1 MPIYIVLKDPKI
13 NLIVA
18 GEIGDKDEDFYD
30 RLFNHGVI
38 MQKDRDGMNMV
49 IPIWTESNIAFM
61 KEVSEKEIK
70 ETEAKMEKQRKEA
83 EAKGGDQSITVPTY
97 GFPRGN
103 PGRNRGGGVIL

>member
-1 MPIYIVLKDPKI
+1 MPIYIVLKEPKI

-61 KEVSEKEIK
+61 KEVSEAEVKKTEKE
-70 ETEAKMEKQRKEA
+70 MEEKK
-83 EAKGGDQSITVPTY
+83 KGGASTIVKPEMT
-97 GFPRGN
+97 F
-103 PGRNRGGGVIL
+103 PGRQNRKRGGGGITL

>member
-1 MPIYIVLKDPKI
+1 MPIYIVLKEPKI

-61 KEVSEKEIK
+61 KEVSEEEVKKTEKE
-70 ETEAKMEKQRKEA
+70 MEEKK
-83 EAKGGDQSITVPTY
+83 KGGTGTIVRPEMT
-97 GFPRGN
+97 FPGR
-103 PGRNRGGGVIL
+103 RNRGGGKGITL

>member
-61 KEVSEKEIK
+61 KEVSEKEVKKTEK
-70 ETEAKMEKQRKEA
+70 EMEEKK
-83 EAKGGDQSITVPTY
+83 KGGGVVESRITQPGMT
-97 GFPRGN
+97 F
-103 PGRNRGGGVIL
+103 PGRQSRGKRGGGITL

>member
-1 MPIYIVLKDPKI
+1 MPIYIVLKEPKI

-61 KEVSEKEIK
+61 KEVSEAEVKKTEKE
-70 ETEAKMEKQRKEA
+70 MEEKK
-83 EAKGGDQSITVPTY
+83 KGGASTIVRPEMT
-97 GFPRGN
+97 F
-103 PGRNRGGGVIL
+103 PGRQGRGGGGKGITL